1 MHYTAIREIYG
12 PYACPCGNAAKYSI
26 YETENHPTCIEGI
39 GEPIAFCCRECYW
52 STLESHSGSK
62 WLIGRTNSLKS
73 FIDRFWARR
82 KKMLKA

>member
-1 MHYTAIREIYG
+1 MHYTVVREIYG
-12 PYACPCGNAAKYSI
+12 PYVCPCGNAAKYSI
-26 YETENHPTCIEGI
+26 YETENHPICIEDI

-52 STLESHSGSK
+52 STLESYSGSK
-62 WLIGRTNSLKS
+62 WAIGRTSSLKS